1 MSQAR
6 VIISLVLLITSF
18 SIGYITA
25 ESKYQK
31 ILLAQEKAYSDSIQR
46 ARDQEQVWRNK
57 TVDVE
62 KNYQEQL
69 HQVQQSN
76 ATLDA
81 LVVRLRK
88 QLSQTSNRVST
99 TPLPTNHTHE
109 SPRRARVPGE
119 IDKLIVFSDRCAKR
133 SDELILQVQGLQKW
147 INEVYKEPEKNE

>member
-1 MSQAR
+1 MPQAR

-31 ILLAQEKAYSDSIQR
+31 ILLAQEKTYSDSIQR

-99 TPLPTNHTHE
+99 TPPPHQPY
-109 SPRRARVPGE
+109 S
-119 IDKLIVFSDRCAKR
+119 
-133 SDELILQVQGLQKW
+133 
-147 INEVYKEPEKNE
+147 